1 MSEDYK
7 SQINNQIKDVVNQWI
22 EDLKQKHPT
31 LLLTKQWNV
40 LYPKGF
46 HAGNNI
52 IAVVSGSKK
61 GKHLVA
67 ELNIFLPDN
76 LELDLK
82 SVELL
87 LKNEPYKVE
96 KKPSA
101 GGQIPRP
108 IDEPLDTLNDIILSI
123 NQFLQSIH
131 VPETFHPIADQAY
144 SSKSI
149 IRPSQPHAKN
159 INIKQ
164 NSAPAN
170 VDEVKKE
177 MLYSP
182 ALPEWY
188 RTIESPSVKADLAQ
202 KLAESFVSYQQ
213 QTGRKI
219 EFVEFFNI
227 FSEHLK
233 TQNKLHHYCRY
244 KGQPV
249 KLDSNNFCTE
259 SFCSKKPYNSVCNQT
274 TLKFGEP

>member
-7 SQINNQIKDVVNQWI
+7 SQINNQIKDAVNQWI
-22 EDLKQKHPT
+22 EDLKVKHPT

-40 LYPKGF
+40 HYPKGF

-52 IAVVSGSKK
+52 IPVVSGSKK

-76 LELDLK
+76 LELDLN
-82 SVELL
+82 SVELV
-87 LKNEPYKVE
+87 LKNEPYMQE
-96 KKPSA
+96 KKLSA
-101 GGQIPRP
+101 SGRTRP
-108 IDEPLDTLNDIILSI
+108 IDEPLDTLNDIILSV
-123 NQFLQSIH
+123 NQFLQNIH
-131 VPETFHPIADQAY
+131 LPESLSVNRAVSPQKITPQ
-144 SSKSI
+144 SK
-149 IRPSQPHAKN
+149 QVH
-159 INIKQ
+159 IKQ

-177 MLYSP
+177 LLYSP

-227 FSEHLK
+227 FTEHLK

-249 KLDSNNFCTE
+249 KLDSNSFCTE

>member
-7 SQINNQIKDVVNQWI
+7 SQINQQIKDAVNQWI
-22 EDLKQKHPT
+22 EDLKEKHPT
-31 LLLTKQWNV
+31 LLLTKQWNEI
-40 LYPKGF
+40 YPRGF

-52 IAVVSGSKK
+52 IPVVSGSKK

-76 LELDLK
+76 LELDLN
-82 SVELL
+82 SVELV
-87 LKNEPYKVE
+87 LKNEPYTQ
-96 KKPSA
+96 KKKSA
-101 GGQIPRP
+101 AGRSGKNVPRP
-108 IDEPLDTLNDIILSI
+108 IDEPLDTLNDIILSV
-123 NQFLQSIH
+123 NQFLQNIH
-131 VPETFHPIADQAY
+131 LPESPVVNQAFQPQPV
-144 SSKSI
+144 
-149 IRPSQPHAKN
+149 IRTTQQQQ
-159 INIKQ
+159 INVKQ
-164 NSAPAN
+164 NSTPAN

-188 RTIESPSVKADLAQ
+188 KTIESPSVKAELAQ
-202 KLAESFVSYQQ
+202 KLAESFISYQQ
-213 QTGRKI
+213 QVRRKI
-219 EFVEFFNI
+219 GFEEFFNI
-227 FSEHLK
+227 FTEHLK

-249 KLDSNNFCTE
+249 NLDSNSFCTE